1 MRAQCVELNDTGKD
15 SHMPRKR
22 TPNFL
27 RQSEARLRRLAESN
41 VIGVAVGDL
50 NGKIIDANDAI
61 LKLIGYSRQ
70 ELASGTL
77 RWDTLTPPEHAESD
91 QRAVEQLR
99 STGIALPWEK
109 EFLHKDGGRSVV
121 IIGAATID
129 GAGGDFEC
137 VSFVLDISER
147 KRLERQLHIAKVA
160 SEAANQAKRQFLA
173 NISHELRTP
182 LNGIL
187 GMTDLALQTQLTAE
201 QLEYLKTVKASS
213 ELLLTLI
220 EDILDFSTID
230 AGNIGLKIVGFNLRD
245 CLESVIRTPAVLAEQ
260 KGLKFLYEVAADV
273 PDIVFGDPARL
284 RQILINLVGN
294 AIKFTDKGEVAIKVR
309 TSPEAGFLHFTV
321 SDTRIGTLNHKRESN
336 FPPFTQSDNSS
347 TRKFGG
353 TGLGLTISAWLAATL
368 GGSLWVDSQV
378 GRGSHFHF
386 TIQVKTESK

>member
-1 MRAQCVELNDTGKD
+1 
-15 SHMPRKR
+15 MPRKR
-22 TPNFL
+22 TPNSL
-27 RQSEARLRRLAESN
+27 RQSETRFRRLAESN
-41 VIGVAVGDL
+41 IIGVAVGDL

-109 EFLHKDGGRSVV
+109 EFLHKDGERSVV
-121 IIGAATID
+121 IIGIAAIER
-129 GAGGDFEC
+129 AGGNIEC

-160 SEAANQAKRQFLA
+160 GEAANKAKSQFLA

-187 GMTDLALQTQLTAE
+187 GMTYLALQTLLTSE
-201 QLEYLKTVKASS
+201 QREYLETVKASS
-213 ELLLTLI
+213 DFLLTLI
-220 EDILDFSTID
+220 DNILDFSTID
-230 AGNIGLKIVGFNLRD
+230 AGKIELKIVEFNLRD
-245 CLESVIRTPAVLAEQ
+245 CLKSVLRMLAVRAEQ
-260 KGLKFLYEVAADV
+260 KGLKFLYEVTANV
-273 PDIVFGDPARL
+273 PDIVFGDLARL

-309 TSPEAGFLHFTV
+309 TSPEAGYLHFTV
-321 SDTRIGTLNHKRESN
+321 SDTGIGIPEDKRESI
-336 FPPFTQSDNSS
+336 FAPFTQADNSS

-353 TGLGLTISAWLAATL
+353 TGLGLTISAWLAATM